1 VQLHIGE
8 LSVRP
13 ANTNGDPASQIEVEE
28 ACPPH
33 GVFFNKPPT

>member
-13 ANTNGDPASQIEVEE
+13 ADPSGDLAGQVEIEDVCPA
-28 ACPPH
+28 H